1 MQVAQLVQLLPRLRV
16 LPCLKRAPPPP
27 AERAEGPD
35 PGTGVRGG
43 DGGDRTAPLPL
54 GYPRSPRRGARR
66 AVGRGGA
73 RPRGAAPPPD
83 PPPPTP
89 PPLSP
94 SPGVRTWGRDPGR
107 APGSLR
113 CLSRLFKIFF
123 AANGEAAAVSR
134 LMPGWWQAPR
144 IVCCLTGHAISWG
157 LRGGICPSSLP
168 EHALTTF
175 KG

>member
-89 PPLSP
+89 PPFLLP
-94 SPGVRTWGRDPGR
+94 PGSAPGGETR
-107 APGSLR
+107 AEPPAAFAAFPGSLKSFSPLMGR
-113 CLSRLFKIFF
+113 QLLS
-123 AANGEAAAVSR
+123 AA
-134 LMPGWWQAPR
+134 
-144 IVCCLTGHAISWG
+144 
-157 LRGGICPSSLP
+157 
-168 EHALTTF
+168 
-175 KG
+175 